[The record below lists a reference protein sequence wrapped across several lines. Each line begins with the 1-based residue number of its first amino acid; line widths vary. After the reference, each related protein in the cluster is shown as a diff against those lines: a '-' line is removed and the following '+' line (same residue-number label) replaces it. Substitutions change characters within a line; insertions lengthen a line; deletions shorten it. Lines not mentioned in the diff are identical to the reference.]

1 MKYMKIGIFIEKIEK
16 NLDYKDPG
24 QIARGLEELGN
35 EVFFITTKN
44 NFKNFIF
51 PVIEAPI
58 ENLEKEKFF
67 KEIDCEAVIFYTWL
81 SIRFNRLIEAAR
93 NSGKRVI
100 VKLDSNGRFGY
111 PILISRLRGFT
122 HIKNFREF
130 INYFSWV
137 FRYLA
142 FGTFLFEKKIKQLYI
157 ADKVVIESPQAL
169 VNLFTFLSYHKKL
182 DLSILDK
189 CCVIPNP
196 VDKAFI
202 KPVDNKENIILC
214 VADWENRAK
223 NRKNLFKLIKKFLE
237 IKKDWRFVIIG
248 NGSNYFSSLSSERIM
263 IKSEVSHFEITDYFS
278 KAKIFLLPS
287 FWEGFNISASEAVC
301 SGCSIVGTPL
311 ECLFYLSNNGFS
323 GTISYNFDYGSL
335 LSALL
340 IDVYKWEN
348 GIYNTKSISNY
359 WQNILNRE
367 RIAKMIA
374 DIIK

>member
-1 MKYMKIGIFIEKIEK
+1 MKIGIFIEKIEK

-24 QIARGLEELGN
+24 QIARGLKDLGN
-35 EVFFITTKN
+35 EVLFITTKN

-51 PVIEAPI
+51 PVIEAPR

-67 KEIDCEAVIFYTWL
+67 EEIDCEAFIFYTWL
-81 SIRFNRLIEAAR
+81 SIRFNRLIETAK

-100 VKLDSNGRFGY
+100 IKLDSDGRFGY
-111 PILISRLRGFT
+111 PILISRLRGFS
-122 HIKNFREF
+122 HIKNLREF
-130 INYFSWV
+130 IDYFSWV
-137 FRYLA
+137 FRYMA

-157 ADKVVIESPQAL
+157 ADKVIIESPQAL
-169 VNLFTFLSYHKKL
+169 VNLFAFLSYHKKL
-182 DLSILDK
+182 DLSVLDK

-202 KPVDNKENIILC
+202 RPPGNKENIILC
-214 VADWENRAK
+214 SGDWENRAK

-237 IKKDWRFVIIG
+237 IKEDWQFVIIG
-248 NGSNYFSSLSSERIM
+248 NGSNYFSSLSNGRVIIKNEISHSEI
-263 IKSEVSHFEITDYFS
+263 INYFS
-278 KAKIFLLPS
+278 RAKIFLLPS
-287 FWEGFNISASEAVC
+287 FWEGFSISASEAVC
-301 SGCSIVGTPL
+301 SGCSIVGAPL

-323 GTISYNFDYGSL
+323 GTISYDFNYKSL

-340 IDVYKWEN
+340 IDIYKWEN
-348 GIYNTKSISNY
+348 GIYNAQLISDY

-367 RIAKMIA
+367 RIAKMIT

>member
-1 MKYMKIGIFIEKIEK
+1 MKIGIFIEKIEK
-16 NLDYKDPG
+16 NIDYKDLG
-24 QIARGLEELGN
+24 QIARGLKDLGN
-35 EVFFITTKN
+35 EVFFITTKS
-44 NFKNFIF
+44 NFKDFIF
-51 PVIEAPI
+51 PVIEASI

-67 KEIDCEAVIFYTWL
+67 KEIDCDVIIFYTWL
-81 SIRFNRLIEAAR
+81 SIRFNRLIESAK

-100 VKLDSNGRFGY
+100 IKLDSDGRFGY

-122 HIKNFREF
+122 HIKNFKEF
-130 INYFSWV
+130 IDYFSWV
-137 FRYLA
+137 FRYIA
-142 FGTFLFEKKIKQLYI
+142 FGTFLFKKKIKQLYI
-157 ADKVVIESPQAL
+157 ADKVIIESPQAL
-169 VNLFTFLSYHKKL
+169 VNLFTFLFYHKKL

-202 KPVDNKENIILC
+202 RPPGNKENIILC

-237 IKKDWRFVIIG
+237 IKKNWRFVIIG
-248 NGSNYFSSLSSERIM
+248 NGSNYFSSLSNEKVI
-263 IKSEVSHFEITDYFS
+263 IKDEVPHGEIIEYFS

-323 GTISYNFDYGSL
+323 GTISYDFNYKSL

-348 GIYNTKSISNY
+348 GIYNAKLISDY

-367 RIAKMIA
+367 KIAKMIV
-374 DIIK
+374 DIINK